1 MVLLLTW
8 KTKRQQSSQVQYSHT
23 TAAIDIYIL
32 YASFPS
38 HGSIFLSTIMFLYC
52 VLNAERPGV
61 VSIFLNQ
68 KHKLQTTRSWEF
80 LGLERNGEIPADS
93 IWVKARFGE
102 DIIIGN
108 IDTGNLDLLTSFEI
122 W

>member
-1 MVLLLTW
+1 
-8 KTKRQQSSQVQYSHT
+8 
-23 TAAIDIYIL
+23 
-32 YASFPS
+32 
-38 HGSIFLSTIMFLYC
+38 MFLYC

-61 VSIFLNQ
+61 VSVFLNQ
-68 KHKLQTTRSWEF
+68 KNEMQTTRSWEF